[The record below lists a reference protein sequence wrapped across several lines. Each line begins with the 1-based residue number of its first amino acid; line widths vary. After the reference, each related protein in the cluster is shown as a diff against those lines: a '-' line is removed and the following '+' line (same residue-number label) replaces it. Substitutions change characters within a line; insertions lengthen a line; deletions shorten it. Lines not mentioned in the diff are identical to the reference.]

1 MTSGIKNM
9 FGRGIVQGLWSFY
22 VRVRGCFM
30 FKTSGHFMSGYV
42 VASCSRLLVILWSFF
57 MCKAFVF
64 FMCKVYGHFML
75 FDVQGMQVFYVQGI
89 CVFYVQGVRS
99 FYAV

>member
-9 FGRGIVQGLWSFY
+9 FGQGIVQGLWSFY

-57 MCKAFVF
+57 YVQGICVF
-64 FMCKVYGHFML
+64 YVQGRFML
-75 FDVQGMQVFYVQGI
+75 FDVQGMRVFYVQGI